1 MRTILVLAMILVAG
15 TALAGPTAS
24 DIVITADGGRALTA
38 GLGSPMKPMLFD
50 IATDGTGWVKF
61 IRFKDGMTGRA
72 YPSTDSTQ
80 ITMKIVVQLRDYT
93 PPRQIYLPAGADSV
107 YVDLVGAT
115 EVIISR

>member
-15 TALAGPTAS
+15 TAMAGPTAS

-61 IRFKDGMTGRA
+61 IRFKDGMTGLA
-72 YPSTDSTQ
+72 AADSGQ
-80 ITMKIVVQLRDYT
+80 ITLKIVVQLRDYT